1 MLERGICLCI
11 KGWGNFAAMN
21 GVYLQDDG
29 RWDESAYGGWQ
40 IMVTS
45 TGGLFC
51 SFGWDFHLH
60 YTMIRR
66 IHDNVGFLC
75 LAEVRVSPSSSS

>member
-1 MLERGICLCI
+1 VLERGICLCI
-11 KGWGNFAAMN
+11 KGWGNFAAMD

-45 TGGLFC
+45 TGGLFVRLGGI
-51 SFGWDFHLH
+51 ST
-60 YTMIRR
+60 YTT
-66 IHDNVGFLC
+66 L
-75 LAEVRVSPSSSS
+75 

>member
-1 MLERGICLCI
+1 
-11 KGWGNFAAMN
+11 MN

-45 TGGLFC
+45 TGGLFVRLGGI
-51 SFGWDFHLH
+51 ST
-60 YTMIRR
+60 YTT
-66 IHDNVGFLC
+66 L
-75 LAEVRVSPSSSS
+75 